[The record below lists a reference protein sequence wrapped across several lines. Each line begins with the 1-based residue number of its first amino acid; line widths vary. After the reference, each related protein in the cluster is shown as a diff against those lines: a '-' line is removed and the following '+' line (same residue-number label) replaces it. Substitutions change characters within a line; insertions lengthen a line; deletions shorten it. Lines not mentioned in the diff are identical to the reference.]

1 MTDDAASVDDRER
14 GPRPRWQ
21 TAQAIACAAVI
32 GWTLAYVLCD
42 WSGWHRLTY
51 DPYLARWSW
60 TTGPT
65 PRVPINYMG
74 GLLWG
79 VGGGAAGALVGALAL
94 RLWRRP
100 LPVPLLALAGA
111 WALTGVILA
120 GTYFTWTLWPF

>member
-1 MTDDAASVDDRER
+1 MTAPA
-14 GPRPRWQ
+14 RPRWQ
-21 TAQAIACAAVI
+21 TVQLVACAAVI
-32 GWTLAYVLCD
+32 GWTLAYALCD

-79 VGGGAAGALVGALAL
+79 VGGGAVGAALAAGALWS
-94 RLWRRP
+94 WRRA
-100 LPVPLLALAGA
+100 VPPALLWLAGA
-111 WALTGVILA
+111 WALTGALLT
-120 GTYFTWTLWPF
+120 GTYYTWTIWPF